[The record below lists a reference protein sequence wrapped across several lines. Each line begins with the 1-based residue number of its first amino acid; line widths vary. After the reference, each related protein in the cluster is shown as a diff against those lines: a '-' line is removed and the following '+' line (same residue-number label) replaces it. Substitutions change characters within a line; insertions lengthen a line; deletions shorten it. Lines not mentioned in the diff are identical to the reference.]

1 MEIHTENRHQPKPK
15 ASKHRAAACSPR
27 HNATSSLFIQ
37 VLEKGSR
44 TSFKMGHVPMI
55 WLILA
60 LWFHKCYG
68 ITDVTSRNDHEHQL
82 NDANETNST
91 ITPRKAG
98 YGLVTFEDQK
108 NPVHFEDEQPG
119 AYGLISFKDQP
130 ANHHR
135 DEPSKLPFRFEN
147 QGLDNNEN
155 ANSDLYQDPSINAGS
170 YGLLNPNHQ
179 ELDNQNPVDQPG
191 GGITFQDDNRI
202 ENNPGQNS
210 GQKKKKRRRRRR
222 KPRLQQ
228 YPGQSYGF
236 AGQPPVG
243 NIPGYPG
250 GPAPVYPGP
259 AIGPA
264 GQYYRPPRRPRPS
277 YAEEALSSIT
287 HALTSIARHDDHQ
300 CVPRLLCEVAGG
312 RAPAEGAGAGVLQTI
327 ANLQPLLTLLA
338 AYNGISTSPL
348 FVFGRAAILGMT
360 SKGNAG
366 TCRYAYPQCPTDPEK
381 LVEYLNNH
389 NGGFFRFFNA
399 PQQYPGQLGQ
409 QNLEQFY
416 NHLSNIP
423 GQYGLLQNQQYP
435 GQYPNQPVPSYPN
448 GLVPQP
454 HIQDQQNYGLHPIG
468 TGYGLQNPNQVYSG
482 YSQQNPNLPNQGFG
496 FQNQP
501 GLYSTSQNYG
511 NRYPYHNNNGY
522 GFGNQNRYKN
532 HVKDE
537 IGTNKIEKRIQNRP
551 DLTYVDK
558 VQNENMEFKFP
569 RDSRYEIDPEKQRF
583 GRTIKFP
590 QNDQT
595 VHKPS
600 INTSVP
606 QINNKK
612 AKGFNFPESQSNRQY
627 IDYYD
632 YPPYT
637 QVFNTNNFKLD
648 ENGFYVES
656 NNDYDFNTNMEEKEE
671 GVEIVYVVRGN
682 SDPNHPEIVKLRPGQ
697 KLQ

>member
-1 MEIHTENRHQPKPK
+1 
-15 ASKHRAAACSPR
+15 
-27 HNATSSLFIQ
+27 
-37 VLEKGSR
+37 
-44 TSFKMGHVPMI
+44 MGHVPMI

-98 YGLVTFEDQK
+98 YGLVTFEDQR
-108 NPVHFEDEQPG
+108 NPVHFKDEEPG

-147 QGLDNNEN
+147 QELDNNEN
-155 ANSDLYQDPSINAGS
+155 ANSDLYQDPSINLGS
-170 YGLLNPNHQ
+170 YGLLHPNNQ

-202 ENNPGQNS
+202 ENNQVQNS

-236 AGQPPVG
+236 AGQPPVA
-243 NIPGYPG
+243 NIPGYPV
-250 GPAPVYPGP
+250 GPAPV
-259 AIGPA
+259 
-264 GQYYRPPRRPRPS
+264 
-277 YAEEALSSIT
+277 
-287 HALTSIARHDDHQ
+287 
-300 CVPRLLCEVAGG
+300 
-312 RAPAEGAGAGVLQTI
+312 
-327 ANLQPLLTLLA
+327 LLA

-423 GQYGLLQNQQYP
+423 GQYGLLENQQYQ
-435 GQYPNQPVPSYPN
+435 GQYPNQPISSYPN

-468 TGYGLQNPNQVYSG
+468 TGYGLQNPNQAYAG
-482 YSQQNPNLPNQGFG
+482 YGQQNPNLPNQGYD
-496 FQNQP
+496 FQNQQ
-501 GLYSTSQNYG
+501 GLYSTGQNYG
-511 NRYPYHNNNGY
+511 NRYPYDNNNGY
-522 GFGNQNRYKN
+522 GLGNQNLYKN
-532 HVKDE
+532 RVKDE

-590 QNDQT
+590 QNEQT
-595 VHKPS
+595 VYTPS
-600 INTSVP
+600 INPSVP
-606 QINNKK
+606 KNNNKK

-637 QVFNTNNFKLD
+637 QVFNTNNLKLD

-656 NNDYDFNTNMEEKEE
+656 NNDYDFNTNTEEREE